1 MRNLTV
7 TVATLSILCTTA
19 LAETA
24 ETTQASVQVNT
35 PVVTKAIDANAFNA
49 MDRSEATPQQMAGI
63 WYSLDT
69 ARTEDGRALVIKY
82 AAKRYWFR
90 VVQVEA
96 MIEVITD
103 AKLRADLLVTMHSR
117 LTNPERFE
125 KLLGLL
131 PSGAIRAQVKN
142 AVSPTRTA
150 SL

>member
-1 MRNLTV
+1 MKNLTV
-7 TVATLSILCTTA
+7 TIAALSILCTTA

-24 ETTQASVQVNT
+24 ETAQAPIKVNT
-35 PVVTKAIDANAFNA
+35 PEVTHAVDTTVFEV

-90 VVQVEA
+90 VAQVEA

-103 AKLRADLLVTMHSR
+103 AKVRAELLVVMHSR
-117 LTNPERFE
+117 VTNPERFE
-125 KLLGLL
+125 KLLRLL
-131 PSGAIRAQVKN
+131 PTGAIRAQVKN
-142 AVSPTRTA
+142 AISPTRTA

>member
-7 TVATLSILCTTA
+7 TIATLSILCTTA

-35 PVVTKAIDANAFNA
+35 PEVTQAIDATVFNA
-49 MDRSEATPQQMAGI
+49 MDHSEATPQQMAGI

-125 KLLGLL
+125 KLLRLL
-131 PSGAIRAQVKN
+131 PNGTIRAQVKN